1 MKFLSSVAWLHY
13 LAILTIASA
22 NSTRIIEAQVMEQCS
37 AVSDSAEC
45 RSQAAAQIESQFK
58 TALPNIRV
66 AAVGRAVVFTDPIF
80 SQEDNRT
87 QFEKQVIQDAGLEPY
102 LCGFGFK
109 SLRVESSESALST
122 STLNCSAPA
131 SAERPTTGGEKN
143 EPAARAERIAASFD
157 QTSWSLP
164 PKFQGDDPKRMANR
178 FSNVTKSEFETTAQ
192 FEQRKQAAA
201 PSGDLVF
208 VIPPAPFE
216 TKTGWEAKYDADA
229 QKLRIIVRFYGYVE
243 DDHQRHVNTL
253 ELRSEAYSAGEHLAT
268 NAFGAVTEVSS
279 SVGQRYGIAV
289 SPDHWLFEKHIME
302 NGHKFEADNLSDL
315 PIYRLNVSMP
325 AEKAAAL
332 KPNLSLLFVCR
343 LTEPKLITQLGG
355 HEATL
360 DAPYESA
367 ISSEYFPVEVKQVWV
382 YDLSSGKVLLKRDAT
397 ARSGA
402 RLTGSVALGN
412 LSGSFSGKSFLIDT
426 GDIGVGSLNDHLT
439 NISAWVDAAR
449 SKARKKREQLEVEN
463 TCKEGVR
470 RAAVSDAGIW
480 FGKSVQTLT
489 TNMVQYD
496 GLSPATYELL
506 VVGRIGTQ
514 VGVWRGTAVVSEDG
528 ETKIVATQALL
539 CEDPNGEVA
548 F

>member
-1 MKFLSSVAWLHY
+1 MKFLSSLTGLRY
-13 LAILTIASA
+13 LAILTIVSA
-22 NSTRIIEAQVMEQCS
+22 NSTLFIQAQVMEQCS

-58 TALPNIRV
+58 TALPSIRV
-66 AAVGRAVVFTDPIF
+66 AAVERAVVFTDPIF
-80 SQEDNRT
+80 SQEDKRT

-109 SLRVESSESALST
+109 SLRVESSERALST
-122 STLNCSAPA
+122 FTLNCSAPA

-143 EPAARAERIAASFD
+143 APAARAEGIAASFD

-315 PIYRLNVSMP
+315 PIYRVNVSMP

-426 GDIGVGSLNDHLT
+426 GDIGVGSLNDHMS
-439 NISAWVDAAR
+439 NISAWVYAAR
-449 SKARKKREQLEVEN
+449 SKAKKKREQLEAEN
-463 TCKEGVR
+463 SCRGVLSNF
-470 RAAVSDAGIW
+470 VSDARTW
-480 FGKSVQTLT
+480 FGKSAHALS
-489 TNMVQYD
+489 TNTVQYD
-496 GLSPATYELL
+496 GLPPASYQLL
-506 VVGRIGTQ
+506 VVGRIGSQ
-514 VGVWRGTAVVSEDG
+514 MGVWSGTAVVSEDT
-528 ETKIVATQALL
+528 ETNIVATQAFV